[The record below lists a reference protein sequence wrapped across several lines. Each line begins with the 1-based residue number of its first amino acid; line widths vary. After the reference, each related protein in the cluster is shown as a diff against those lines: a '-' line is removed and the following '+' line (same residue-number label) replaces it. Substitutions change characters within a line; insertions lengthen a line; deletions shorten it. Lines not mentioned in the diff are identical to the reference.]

1 MRGANGVRDKL
12 ADLIRAEVP
21 RKIPLLRVAW
31 TLDGTAIPD
40 VEEVVSGEAPDGALT
55 SAGDTW
61 VLVVNP
67 RLLSTKRVDIV
78 DGLPVYMTRYSCR
91 VYTWA
96 KSDNWPNAVAARD
109 NLAVAC
115 RLALFEYPNLSTT
128 ARGDTGYRSYE
139 NTYTEEFGEPL
150 RTNNL
155 SGRVWAGAV
164 LAIDV
169 DCEETLKD
177 GSTRAPIG
185 TNNSTTTTAT
195 AVGSNRPL
203 PGGK

>member
-12 ADLIRAEVP
+12 ADLVRAEVP
-21 RKIPLLRVAW
+21 RKIPLLRTAW
-31 TLDGTAIPD
+31 ALDDVGMPD
-40 VEEVVSGEAPDGALT
+40 LESVVSGEAPDGALT
-55 SAGDTW
+55 SAGDNW

-67 RLLSTKRVDIV
+67 RLLNTHRVDIV
-78 DGLPVYMTRYSCR
+78 AGLPVYMTRYSCR
-91 VYTWA
+91 IYTWA
-96 KSDNWPNAVAARD
+96 KADSWPLAVQARD

-115 RLALFEYPNLSTT
+115 RLALFEYPNLSNTV
-128 ARGDTGYRSYE
+128 RGDTGYRSYE

-150 RTNNL
+150 RVNNN

-185 TNNSTTTTAT
+185 TNNTTTTTAT